1 MGINELLEQFETMV
15 SDDDSNERYK
25 FETAKRGM
33 DERHKVLLVLTG
45 QETDMKA
52 AKYVLHITRRIR
64 AGIRIL
70 YIAQNG
76 AENSFLKEY
85 LMKLKAKG
93 IEFLITQCGKSVKE
107 TIFKFIEE
115 EIKNDINF
123 VVIDSQDLGIPS
135 VTDQKVDIKNLE
147 RLRCPLVLVSE
158 TARI

>member
-1 MGINELLEQFETMV
+1 MGINELLKQFGTMMSAV
-15 SDDDSNERYK
+15 DSIEEHE
-25 FETAKRGM
+25 FETAKRLM

-45 QETDMKA
+45 QETNMKA
-52 AKYVLHITRRIR
+52 AKYVLHITRRIS
-64 AGIRIL
+64 AGIKIL
-70 YIAQNG
+70 YIAQDG
-76 AENSFLKEY
+76 TEKSFLKEY
-85 LMKLKAKG
+85 LQKLKSMG
-93 IEFLITQCGKSVKE
+93 IEFLVTQCGKSVKE

-147 RLRCPLVLVSE
+147 KLRCPLVLVSE

>member
-1 MGINELLEQFETMV
+1 MGINKLLEELETMMSV
-15 SDDDSNERYK
+15 ADPIEEHDS
-25 FETAKRGM
+25 ETAKRFM

-52 AKYVLHITRRIR
+52 AKYVLHITRRIG

-70 YIAQNG
+70 YIAQEVT
-76 AENSFLKEY
+76 ENSSLNEY

-93 IEFLITQCGKSVKE
+93 IEFRVTRCATSIKD
-107 TIFKFIEE
+107 TILKFIEE

-135 VTDQKVDIKNLE
+135 VTDQKVDMKNLE
-147 RLRCPLVLVSE
+147 KLGCPLVLVSE
-158 TARI
+158 TEKV